1 MGRWVPLCRT
11 GGDRVMRNFFQ
22 SFYWKLSLVFLLL
35 LIALG
40 IAQVTITYNSS
51 MQFVR
56 QADQKLNL
64 NLARNMATEFE
75 AELEDELDISRIKSS
90 IHDMMVVNPRIEIYL
105 LDSSGE
111 ILAFFIEK
119 GKEIKTDSVDMDP
132 VHKFLNNSQS
142 DLILGEDPRN
152 PTRTKPIS
160 VSELDIGRQRPGYVY
175 IILGG
180 EQYDSA
186 LNMLE
191 NSYFLQTSLKI
202 FGIILLV
209 TGIVG
214 LILFAF
220 LTRRLRCLAVAIEK
234 FDQGDLNQRVPVNS
248 NDEIGR
254 LAQSFNSMADTLQE
268 NVKEL
273 KKTDQLRR
281 ELIANVSHD
290 LRSPLASIQGY
301 LETILLKES
310 ELSEEKKEKY
320 FNIILKNTVGLR
332 NLVNELFELSK
343 LDTQQVK
350 PDMELFSISDLVQDV
365 TLKFEPKAKEKDID
379 INPECPS
386 GLPLVK
392 GDIAMIERVLSNLIE
407 NAIQYSEEGG
417 DIQIKLVAKNSSV
430 VIQVKDTGP
439 GISEK
444 DLPHIFDRFYRA
456 EKSRSRSSGGAG
468 LGLAIAKK
476 IMDLHGKD
484 ITAQNKENRG
494 SVFSFE
500 LNTV

>member
-1 MGRWVPLCRT
+1 MKR
-11 GGDRVMRNFFQ
+11 FFQ

-40 IAQVTITYNSS
+40 VAQVTITYNSS

-64 NLARNMATEFE
+64 NLAENMAEEFE
-75 AELEDELDISRIKSS
+75 LELKDTLDISRIKSS

-105 LDSSGE
+105 LDHGGK
-111 ILAFFIEK
+111 ILAYFVEK
-119 GKEIKTDSVDMDP
+119 GREVQADSVEMGP
-132 VHKFLNNSQS
+132 VRRFLNETESE
-142 DLILGEDPRN
+142 LILGQDPRN
-152 PTRTKPIS
+152 PNRRKPIS
-160 VSELDIGRQRPGYVY
+160 VAKLDIGRVQTGYVY

-186 LNMLE
+186 LSMLE

-209 TGIVG
+209 TAIVG
-214 LILFAF
+214 VILFGF
-220 LTRRLRCLAVAIEK
+220 LTRRLRRMAEIIEK
-234 FDQGDLNQRVPVNS
+234 FDRGDLDQRVPRRS

-281 ELIANVSHD
+281 DLIANVSHD
-290 LRSPLASIQGY
+290 LRSPLASMQGY
-301 LETILLKES
+301 LETILLKGS
-310 ELSEEKKEKY
+310 ELSKEKREKY
-320 FNIILKNTVGLR
+320 FDIILKNTVGLR
-332 NLVNELFELSK
+332 KLVDELFALSK
-343 LDTQQVK
+343 LDTRQVE
-350 PDMELFSISDLVQDV
+350 PNLESFSISDLVQDV
-365 TLKFEPKAKEKDID
+365 AMKFEPKAEDKNID
-379 INPECPS
+379 IKPECPD
-386 GLPLVK
+386 GMPMVK
-392 GDIAMIERVLSNLIE
+392 GDIAMIERVLSNLME

-417 DIQIKLVAKNSSV
+417 DIEIELIPDKASVAV
-430 VIQVKDTGP
+430 HVKDTGP
-439 GISEK
+439 GISED

-456 EKSRSRSSGGAG
+456 EKSRSRSSGGTG

-476 IMDLHGKD
+476 IMELHGKKID
-484 ITAQNKENRG
+484 AQNRINRG
-494 SVFSFE
+494 SVFTIE
-500 LNTV
+500 LDRA

>member
-1 MGRWVPLCRT
+1 MKKL
-11 GGDRVMRNFFQ
+11 FQ

-40 IAQVTITYNSS
+40 VAQVTITYNSS

-64 NLARNMATEFE
+64 NLARNMAAEFE
-75 AELEDELDISRIKSS
+75 AELDDELDISSIKSS

-105 LDSSGE
+105 LDSSGK
-111 ILAFFIEK
+111 IIAYFIEK
-119 GKEIKTDSVDMDP
+119 DGEVKADSVNMEP
-132 VHKFLNNSQS
+132 VYRFLNDPQS
-142 DLILGEDPRN
+142 DLILGQDPRN
-152 PTRTKPIS
+152 PSLNKPIS
-160 VSELDIGRQRPGYVY
+160 VAELDLGNRKPGYVY

-186 LNMLE
+186 LSMLE
-191 NSYFLQTSLKI
+191 NSYFLRTSLKV

-209 TGIVG
+209 TGTVG
-214 LILFAF
+214 VILFGF
-220 LTRRLRCLAVAIEK
+220 LTRRLRGMANIIEK
-234 FDQGDLNQRVPVNS
+234 FDRGDLDQRVPVKS

-268 NVKEL
+268 NVREL

-301 LETILLKES
+301 LETILLKGN
-310 ELSEEKKEKY
+310 ELSDEKREKY
-320 FNIILKNTVGLR
+320 FDTILKNTVGLR
-332 NLVNELFELSK
+332 KMVDELFELSK
-343 LDTQQVK
+343 LDTQHVK
-350 PDMELFSISDLVQDV
+350 PDMEPFSISDLVQDI
-365 TLKFEPKAKEKDID
+365 TLKFEPRAEKKNIQ
-379 INPECPS
+379 INPKCPS

-392 GDIAMIERVLSNLIE
+392 GDIAMVERVLSNLIE
-407 NAIQYSEEGG
+407 NAIQYSEKGSIE
-417 DIQIKLVAKNSSV
+417 IKLTANNSTVA
-430 VIQVKDTGP
+430 IQVKDSGP

-444 DLPHIFDRFYRA
+444 DLPYIFDRFYRA
-456 EKSRSRSSGGAG
+456 EKSRSRSSGGTG

-476 IMDLHGKD
+476 ILELHGQD
-484 ITAQNKENRG
+484 IDVQNRDGNGAVFTFKLETVQISDKNVSKE
-494 SVFSFE
+494 SK
-500 LNTV
+500 

>member
-1 MGRWVPLCRT
+1 MKR
-11 GGDRVMRNFFQ
+11 FFQ

-64 NLARNMATEFE
+64 NLAENMAGEFE

-105 LDSSGE
+105 LDPAGE
-111 ILAFFIEK
+111 ILAFFVEK
-119 GKEIKTDSVDMDP
+119 GREVKTDSVNMEP
-132 VHKFLNNSQS
+132 VHEFLNNPQS
-142 DLILGEDPRN
+142 DLILGQDPRN

-160 VSELDIGRQRPGYVY
+160 VAELDIGRQESGYVY

-186 LNMLE
+186 LSMLE

-214 LILFAF
+214 MILFAF
-220 LTRRLRCLAVAIEK
+220 LTRRLRRMAATIEK
-234 FDQGDLNQRVPVNS
+234 FDEGNMNQRVPVDS

-273 KKTDQLRR
+273 KKSDKLRR

-301 LETILLKES
+301 LETILLKGA
-310 ELSEEKKEKY
+310 ELSDEKREKY

-332 NLVNELFELSK
+332 KLVDELFELSK
-343 LDTQQVK
+343 LDTQQVE
-350 PDMELFSISDLVQDV
+350 PETESFSIGDLVQDV
-365 TLKFEPKAKEKDID
+365 VLKFEQKAAEKDIE
-379 INPECPS
+379 IEPKCPS
-386 GLPLVK
+386 GMPLVK

-407 NAIQYSEEGG
+407 NAIQYSDRGG
-417 DIQIKLVAKNSSV
+417 QIEIKLETQNSSV
-430 VIQVKDTGP
+430 AIQVKDNGP
-439 GISEK
+439 GISED

-456 EKSRSRSSGGAG
+456 EKSRSRSSGGTG

-476 IMDLHGKD
+476 IMELHD
-484 ITAQNKENRG
+484 REINARNRENGG
-494 SVFSFE
+494 SVFEIE
-500 LNTV
+500 LDRA